1 MFGSHSITL
10 SVPETRTYLD
20 AITNKSYPPHNI
32 LKTKEGYCLEL
43 AVAGFKKEEIKV
55 YTEED
60 NLYVE
65 GLREDIH
72 DETEYIYR
80 GLAFRRFS
88 RVWKMPNDLKVD
100 NVTHSDGLI
109 SVNFKKIIPE
119 AQRRKDYL

>member
-60 NLYVE
+60 TLYVE

-88 RVWKMPNDLKVD
+88 RVWKMPNNLEVD
-100 NVTHSDGLI
+100 KVTHSDGLV

>member
-32 LKTKEGYCLEL
+32 FKTKEGYCLEL

-55 YTEED
+55 YTEEG
-60 NLYVE
+60 NLYIE
-65 GLREDIH
+65 GLRDDSPI
-72 DETEYIYR
+72 ETEYIYR

-88 RVWKMPNDLKVD
+88 RAWKMPDDLQVAE
-100 NVTHSDGLI
+100 VTHSDGLV
-109 SVNFKKIIPE
+109 SVIFRKIIPE

>member
-1 MFGSHSITL
+1 MFGSHSITF

-65 GLREDIH
+65 GLREDSH

-100 NVTHSDGLI
+100 DVTHSDGLV

>member
-100 NVTHSDGLI
+100 NVTHSDGLV

>member
-20 AITNKSYPPHNI
+20 SISNKSYPPHNI
-32 LKTKEGYCLEL
+32 FKTKEGYCLEL

-55 YTEED
+55 YTEEG

-65 GLREDIH
+65 GLKEDSFH
-72 DETEYIYR
+72 ETEYIYR

-88 RVWKMPNDLKVD
+88 RAWKMPNDLEVGK
-100 NVTHSDGLI
+100 VTHSDGLI
-109 SVNFKKIIPE
+109 SIEFIKIIPE